1 MASGENVVAGGAV
14 RKDGSGGD
22 RRLRSGWNHL
32 GLRRKAAVV
41 IAIPLLVVLVGSAIF
56 LITVHGDGRADAW
69 IRHSQAVQRQIAVV
83 DGLVVSRE
91 NDVRGY
97 LLLGG
102 APELATAERTQ
113 TALTE
118 ALHTLDTMVRD
129 SRSQSA
135 LAVAAETALAAEPPI
150 PDVAAKTSPE
160 RVGAWMANESA
171 ATSAARQRLA
181 QLDTAES
188 ILLRDHRVTADRERR
203 LAVAG
208 VVGLLVIGVLASFA
222 AIRLFAKSVAR
233 RVDRLEQEVG
243 SLDVDALNQAPDDS
257 DDELGVLS
265 RKVRTTIRA
274 LASREAE
281 LGEARAFLENILV
294 MGPVVVLRRSHGG
307 EATYVSP
314 NCERVLGISADDALA
329 ADFVES
335 ATAPADYARFMA
347 ATNLLFEPGGPA
359 VVEFEGGF
367 RLGGR
372 YRYRYLS
379 CTVTREAADSDHGI
393 LIYLLDVTERHN
405 AQREVAERQRELSAI
420 TTASPDIIVVYG
432 ADLRIRFIS
441 EALTTITGMKS
452 TERLGQKLGEL
463 VHDQDRRRLLDA
475 VRAVISGAAE
485 DFTVRV
491 RVRHASG
498 SFVILEGHGQPLLGS
513 DGAPTAAVAIFRDVS
528 DRIELEAALV
538 EARDIARAASG
549 AKSEFLSRMSHE
561 LRTPLNVVLGFAQ
574 LLRMEQLEHEQRSWV
589 DQVLRAGRHLLE
601 LINEV
606 LDIARIESGALAMSP
621 EPVSLRDVVGEAVES
636 LRPVAA
642 ANDVGL
648 DYLVEGD
655 DLYVHADRQRLLQ
668 VLFNLLANAAKYN
681 RPNGTVLVTC
691 RVRDARSAEIRVSDT
706 GIGIAAEHIERLF
719 VPFDRLGAENSTIE
733 GTGVGLSL
741 ALRLVQA
748 MAGELYVESEPGEG
762 STFIVVLPQ
771 LPSPS
776 DAAGVTV
783 LPADGLR
790 AASGPAGPRGDV
802 LYIESNLT
810 SLSLMQRLVDR
821 RPGVTLLHASDG
833 QVGLATARGRG
844 ADLILLDVELPDMS
858 GADVL
863 DQLRADPATSGIPVY
878 VVSTDATASQVV
890 RMTSAGAAGYLAKPL
905 DVRRVLALFDELLGR
920 RVPAH
925 EGEGS

>member
-1 MASGENVVAGGAV
+1 VGTDGGGSDWSPRAV
-14 RKDGSGGD
+14 
-22 RRLRSGWNHL
+22 WNRL

-41 IAIPLLVVLVGSAIF
+41 IAIPLAVILVGSAIVM
-56 LITVHGDGRADAW
+56 ITLQRDARADASV
-69 IRHSQAVQRQIAVV
+69 RHSQDVQQQIAVV

-91 NDVRGY
+91 DDLRGY
-97 LLLGG
+97 ILLGG
-102 APELATAERTQ
+102 ATELATAERTE
-113 TALTE
+113 TALTN
-118 ALHTLDTMVRD
+118 ALRTLDTMVRD
-129 SRSQSA
+129 NGSQSGI
-135 LAVAAETALAAEPPI
+135 LAGAEVVLGTEPPI
-150 PDVAAKTSPE
+150 PDAAVTASPE
-160 RVGAWMANESA
+160 RVSAWMARESA
-171 ATSAARQRLA
+171 TTSTTRQRLA
-181 QLDTAES
+181 QLDAAES
-188 ILLRDHRVTADRERR
+188 VLLSDRRATADRERK
-203 LAVAG
+203 LAIAG
-208 VVGLLVIGVLASFA
+208 VICLLALGVLASFA
-222 AIRLFAKSVAR
+222 AARLFARNVAR
-233 RVDRLEQEVG
+233 RVDRLEDEVG
-243 SLDVDALNQAPDDS
+243 SLDVDDLTQPPDDS

-265 RKVRTTIRA
+265 RRVRTTIRA

-281 LGEARAFLENILV
+281 LGGARVFLENILV
-294 MGPVVVLRRSHGG
+294 MGPVVVLRRTHGG

-314 NCERVLGISADDALA
+314 NCERVLGISPDDALA

-335 ATAPADYARFMA
+335 ATEPGDYARFMA

-379 CTVTREAADSDHGI
+379 CIVTRETADSDHGL

-420 TTASPDIIVVYG
+420 TTASPDVIIVYG
-432 ADLRIRFIS
+432 ADLRVRFVS
-441 EALTTITGMKS
+441 EAITTITGMKS
-452 TERLGQKLGEL
+452 TDLIGQKLGEFA
-463 VHDQDRRRLLDA
+463 HDQDRPRLLDA

-498 SFVILEGHGQPLLGS
+498 RFVTLEGHGKPLLGS

-574 LLRMEQLEHEQRSWV
+574 LLQMEQLDHEHRSWV
-589 DQVLRAGRHLLE
+589 DQVLRAGRHLLD

-606 LDIARIESGALAMSP
+606 LDIARIESGALALSP

-642 ANDVGL
+642 ANDVSL

-691 RVRDARSAEIRVSDT
+691 RLRGAGSAEIRVSDT

-719 VPFDRLGAENSTIE
+719 VPFDRLGAENSMIE

-741 ALRLVQA
+741 SLRLVQA
-748 MAGELYVESEPGEG
+748 MEGELYVESEPGEG
-762 STFIVVLPQ
+762 STFIVVLPHVQ
-771 LPSPS
+771 SPS
-776 DAAGVTV
+776 ESAGVTV
-783 LPADGLR
+783 LPADGYHV
-790 AASGPAGPRGDV
+790 ASGPARPRGDV
-802 LYIESNLT
+802 LYIESSLT
-810 SLSLMQRLVDR
+810 NLSLMQRLVDR

-833 QVGLATARGRG
+833 QVGIAIARGRG
-844 ADLILLDVELPDMS
+844 ADLILLDLQLPDMS
-858 GADVL
+858 GVDVL

-878 VVSTDATASQVV
+878 VVSADATASQVV
-890 RMTSAGAAGYLAKPL
+890 RMTSAGAAGYLTKPL
-905 DVRRVLALFDELLGR
+905 DVRRVLALLDELLNR
-920 RVPAH
+920 RVPAN

>member
-1 MASGENVVAGGAV
+1 MVGG
-14 RKDGSGGD
+14 
-22 RRLRSGWNHL
+22 N
-32 GLRRKAAVV
+32 
-41 IAIPLLVVLVGSAIF
+41 
-56 LITVHGDGRADAW
+56 
-69 IRHSQAVQRQIAVV
+69 
-83 DGLVVSRE
+83 
-91 NDVRGY
+91 
-97 LLLGG
+97 
-102 APELATAERTQ
+102 
-113 TALTE
+113 
-118 ALHTLDTMVRD
+118 
-129 SRSQSA
+129 RSQSGV
-135 LAVAAETALAAEPPI
+135 LAAAEAALGTEPAI
-150 PDVAAKTSPE
+150 PDATVTTSPGQ
-160 RVGAWMANESA
+160 VSAWMAKESA

-181 QLDTAES
+181 QLNTAES
-188 ILLRDHRVTADRERR
+188 VLLRDRRATADRERR

-208 VVGLLVIGVLASFA
+208 VSCLLLIGVLASFA
-222 AIRLFAKSVAR
+222 AIRLFARSVAR
-233 RVDRLEQEVG
+233 RVDRLENEVG
-243 SLDVDALNQAPDDS
+243 SLDVDALAQPPDDS
-257 DDELGVLS
+257 GDELGVLS

-281 LGEARAFLENILV
+281 LGEARVFLENILV
-294 MGPVVVLRRSHGG
+294 MGPVVVLRRTHGG

-314 NCERVLGISADDALA
+314 NCERVLGISANDALA
-329 ADFVES
+329 ADFIES

-372 YRYRYLS
+372 YRHRYLS
-379 CTVTREAADSDHGI
+379 CTVTREAVDSDHSI
-393 LIYLLDVTERHN
+393 LIYLLDVTERQN
-405 AQREVAERQRELSAI
+405 AQRDVAERQRELSAI

-432 ADLRIRFIS
+432 ADQRIRFIS

-452 TERLGQKLGEL
+452 TDRLGQKLGEL
-463 VHDQDRRRLLDA
+463 VHDQDRARLVDA
-475 VRAVISGAAE
+475 VRAVISGAAD

-498 SFVILEGHGQPLLGS
+498 RFVILEGHGQPLLGS

-574 LLRMEQLEHEQRSWV
+574 LLRMEQLDHEQRSWV

-606 LDIARIESGALAMSP
+606 LDIARIESGALALSP
-621 EPVSLRDVVGEAVES
+621 VPVSLRDVVGEAVES

-642 ANDVGL
+642 ANDVSL

-691 RVRDARSAEIRVSDT
+691 RARDARSAEIRVSDT

-771 LPSPS
+771 VQAPSESP
-776 DAAGVTV
+776 GVTV
-783 LPADGLR
+783 LPTDGYR
-790 AASGPAGPRGDV
+790 VVSRPAGPRGDV
-802 LYIESNLT
+802 LYIESKLT
-810 SLSLMQRLVDR
+810 NLSLMQRLVDR
-821 RPGVTLLHASDG
+821 RPGVALLHASDG
-833 QVGLATARGRG
+833 QAGLAIAHGRG
-844 ADLILLDVELPDMS
+844 ADLILLDLQLPDMS
-858 GADVL
+858 GVDVL
-863 DQLRADPATSGIPVY
+863 DQLRADPATSDIPVY
-878 VVSTDATASQVV
+878 VVSADATASQVV
-890 RMTSAGAAGYLAKPL
+890 RMTSAGAAGYLTKPL
-905 DVRRVLALFDELLGR
+905 DVRRVLALLDELLDR
-920 RVPAH
+920 RVPAN